1 LTSQYSDHSIGRRWK
16 QMFVLAEE
24 KNRAFPP
31 GGFVSGSDDRH
42 RGFVT
47 GLSSGE
53 RLLLLLRDE
62 LYEGDWENVLSDLR
76 DRLENRPYVFRL
88 SSKIE
93 ADVVA
98 IEKLSNYEKE
108 NRINLRDFLD
118 GFSH

>member
-1 LTSQYSDHSIGRRWK
+1 
-16 QMFVLAEE
+16 
-24 KNRAFPP
+24 
-31 GGFVSGSDDRH
+31 VSGSDGEH

-62 LYEGDWENVLSDLR
+62 LYEGDWENVLGDLR
-76 DRLENRPYVFRL
+76 DRLENRPYVFKL

-108 NRINLRDFLD
+108 NGINLRDFLD
-118 GFSH
+118 GFGH